1 MRGVPILVIQQGKEV
16 KYRSLFLQFI
26 GAMSIYF
33 MAFPYF
39 LLDLAILQY
48 QAIYFEIT
56 GIPKLKRSDYVIF
69 DRAKLSKLNF
79 GQKVNCV
86 YCEYVNGMSAY
97 AKAIANQTE
106 IYSCA
111 IKHHTMAEGQEHQ
124 KEFFDYADYK

>member
-1 MRGVPILVIQQGKEV
+1 MGAPIIIPQEDKVIKFPSIV
-16 KYRSLFLQFI
+16 LQFI
-26 GAMSIYF
+26 AAISIYF
-33 MAFPYF
+33 MALPYF

-69 DRAKLSKLNF
+69 DRSKLSKLNF

-86 YCEYVNGMSAY
+86 YCEYVNGLSAY

-124 KEFFDYADYK
+124 KDFFDYADYK